1 VIKVDLGMGQEEVAK
16 VIQKYNLLAVPVVDS
31 ENHLQGMV
39 TVNDIMDVIHE
50 EATKDAAQMAGTT
63 SGDVRRTV
71 PSWLAA
77 LGRISWLSAAI
88 VGGGLAA
95 LILRSYA
102 QSVSAMLPLVYFLPM
117 LLAVGGGFVAQSLAS
132 VGSSLADDGRQVWRI
147 LGREVGLGVLV
158 GAVAGLLVALLAY
171 LGMGT
176 LGLGVVLGIS
186 LATTL
191 PIAGAVGALLP
202 IVLKR
207 VGGDPSWASSAVLVP
222 LVSVVSVFIY
232 LGLATYL
239 IQHLV

>member
-1 VIKVDLGMGQEEVAK
+1 
-16 VIQKYNLLAVPVVDS
+16 
-31 ENHLQGMV
+31 
-39 TVNDIMDVIHE
+39 
-50 EATKDAAQMAGTT
+50 
-63 SGDVRRTV
+63 
-71 PSWLAA
+71 
-77 LGRISWLSAAI
+77 
-88 VGGGLAA
+88 LAA